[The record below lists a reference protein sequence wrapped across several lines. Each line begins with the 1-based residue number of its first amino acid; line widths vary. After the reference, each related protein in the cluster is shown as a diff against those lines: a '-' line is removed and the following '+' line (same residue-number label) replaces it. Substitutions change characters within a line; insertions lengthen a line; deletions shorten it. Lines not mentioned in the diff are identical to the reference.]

1 MISATSAAAMK
12 KSLEFLMKNTPH
24 ISEVHTKR
32 LPITVRP
39 RGQRVGQ
46 RLAALDGAE
55 HVVDHFAEFGARA
68 QLGDDGQGAVQ
79 RHSADGVHASFSS
92 HQLNGALSD
101 LCVRVYGI
109 HGCAD
114 THYGGVIRILGKNP
128 WTGAEKDDTFRG
140 GAIQNVKDFIASIR
154 ESKPIYNYEV
164 SVESNLTAILGR
176 TAAYR
181 RSWPPTT

>member
-1 MISATSAAAMK
+1 
-12 KSLEFLMKNTPH
+12 
-24 ISEVHTKR
+24 
-32 LPITVRP
+32 
-39 RGQRVGQ
+39 
-46 RLAALDGAE
+46 
-55 HVVDHFAEFGARA
+55 
-68 QLGDDGQGAVQ
+68 
-79 RHSADGVHASFSS
+79 
-92 HQLNGALSD
+92 
-101 LCVRVYGI
+101 I

-181 RSWPPTT
+181 EATVTWDEMMAANERWEKPPLRLNY